1 MYKKYIIVFIVFL
14 VTLSAFGQN
23 KTEADLPVVESHI
36 WKFNFLLP
44 GIEYEKR
51 LGSTSSI
58 NFNPYFELGYS
69 SNFVFGDAWLV
80 QPSLDVQLR
89 QYYNL
94 YKRSRKGK
102 RVVGNSA
109 NFLALSVFGVGRSIV
124 DRQDFR
130 NHYYYGAGPLWGF
143 QRTYQSKLNLSF
155 SVGPAFFS
163 TGLGEE
169 RLLLRLNFRLGLGLL
184 RLNE

>member
-1 MYKKYIIVFIVFL
+1 MHKKNISTLIVFL
-14 VTLSAFGQN
+14 ATLSAFGQN
-23 KTEADLPVVESHI
+23 KTEAELTAVESHV

-44 GIEYEKR
+44 GLEYEKR
-51 LGSTSSI
+51 LGNTSSLNI
-58 NFNPYFELGYS
+58 NPYFDLGYS
-69 SNFVFGDAWLV
+69 SNFIFGDAWLV

-94 YKRSRKGK
+94 HKRFAKGR
-102 RVVGNSA
+102 RVAGNSA

-130 NHYYYGAGPLWGF
+130 NHYYYGAGPVWGF

-163 TGLGEE
+163 NGLGNEG
-169 RLLLRLNFRLGLGLL
+169 LVLRLNLRLGLGFIPK
-184 RLNE
+184 NG